1 MIAEISPQAAGDSE
15 IAAEVREYV
24 DRSTGIL
31 TIRQMEWLAQAVA
44 RHGRNGPPKTA
55 QEYKRIYLDRLM
67 VRVKERLALL
77 ESGAARAED
86 FSIRGSIAFIAGLA
100 ARGVQLYLASGT
112 DHHFVVH
119 EAGALGLLG
128 YFSGGVFGALDESEA
143 HSKDRVIQELL
154 DQNLLSA
161 GSPADE
167 LLVVGDGTVEIREAA
182 SRGALAL
189 GVASDE
195 VRRSGWNEHKVPRLV
210 AAGADLLVA
219 DFQQAEAIIA
229 LLTGADK

>member
-1 MIAEISPQAAGDSE
+1 
-15 IAAEVREYV
+15 
-24 DRSTGIL
+24 
-31 TIRQMEWLAQAVA
+31 
-44 RHGRNGPPKTA
+44 
-55 QEYKRIYLDRLM
+55 
-67 VRVKERLALL
+67 
-77 ESGAARAED
+77 
-86 FSIRGSIAFIAGLA
+86 
-100 ARGVQLYLASGT
+100 
-112 DHHFVVH
+112 
-119 EAGALGLLG
+119 LGLLG